1 VGEDKFQDL
10 FFCSGAIAESH
21 FSSGQANDYWAQHLN
36 AGKSGANA
44 TTVPQNT
51 SQIKMKFSF
60 AAENPGIGYGRST
73 LSFVEICALAT
84 GFRPR
89 FCPPING
96 KQHKSAALTN
106 CRA

>member
-51 SQIKMKFSF
+51 SQIKNEILLCCRKPREWLWWIDLEFCGNLRLRNRLPS
-60 AAENPGIGYGRST
+60 EVLST
-73 LSFVEICALAT
+73 
-84 GFRPR
+84 
-89 FCPPING
+89 
-96 KQHKSAALTN
+96 H
-106 CRA
+106 